1 MSTGKYK
8 KLFVVAMMIMVLLFT
23 AEWKMAFASSGIQTL
38 LTNWFEG
45 EKQESIRSLEME
57 ITKEK
62 EAQMAILKKEIAANL
77 AKANQELADFTAQ
90 EAEKSKEEL
99 NAYTNTLLQTME
111 FDMEGQQEQFL
122 LEVEQIMEEAYEKLE
137 QARAESI
144 INTE

>member
-1 MSTGKYK
+1 VKYK

-23 AEWKMAFASSGIQTL
+23 AEWKTAFASSSIQTL

-57 ITKEK
+57 ITKQK
-62 EAQMAILKKEIAANL
+62 EAQMAILKKEIATTLAN
-77 AKANQELADFTAQ
+77 ANQELANFTAH

-99 NAYTNTLLQTME
+99 KAYTNALLQTME

-122 LEVEQIMEEAYEKLE
+122 LEVERIMEEAYEKLE

-144 INTE
+144 ENTE

>member
-1 MSTGKYK
+1 MSKVKYK

-23 AEWKMAFASSGIQTL
+23 AEWKTAFASSSIQTL

-57 ITKEK
+57 ITKQK
-62 EAQMAILKKEIAANL
+62 EAQMAILKKEIATTLAN
-77 AKANQELADFTAQ
+77 ANQELANFTAH

-99 NAYTNTLLQTME
+99 KAYTNALLQTME

-122 LEVEQIMEEAYEKLE
+122 LEVERIMEEAYEKLE

-144 INTE
+144 ENTE